1 MRLLTVSGPSLV
13 FFPQKVRSKSVEK
26 DMSKYSKKPEVAK
39 KSDTSKAK
47 VALRSVGHD
56 ASVDTQGGEEP

>member
-1 MRLLTVSGPSLV
+1 MA
-13 FFPQKVRSKSVEK
+13 
-26 DMSKYSKKPEVAK
+26 KYSKKPEVAK

-47 VALRSVGHD
+47 VALRSSGHGED